1 VGSRAAARS
10 GGSSITRGETAA
22 GALSSSYPGPVRGK
36 PGSCASSRASGLGGG
51 SGRQRSAQVGPS
63 WALAASPEGTGV
75 RPEGRPES
83 AGRSPPRVRTLASR
97 WAGGVENPRAR
108 RALTLCCSQSGSRRA
123 ASSGETCEREVR
135 ARAAELCPARGKRR
149 GKSAADLSF
158 PCTSASA
165 PFAASP
171 PPSPAPRVPAGP
183 ASFHSCLPPDHS
195 PDRAAVLQA
204 LGRVLLFET
213 PWTAAARLSCP
224 SPSPRVGSN
233 QVH

>member
-1 VGSRAAARS
+1 MGSRAAARS

-97 WAGGVENPRAR
+97 WAGGLENPRAR
-108 RALTLCCSQSGSRRA
+108 RALTLCCSQSEG
-123 ASSGETCEREVR
+123 
-135 ARAAELCPARGKRR
+135 
-149 GKSAADLSF
+149 
-158 PCTSASA
+158 
-165 PFAASP
+165 
-171 PPSPAPRVPAGP
+171 
-183 ASFHSCLPPDHS
+183 
-195 PDRAAVLQA
+195 AV
-204 LGRVLLFET
+204 VLL
-213 PWTAAARLSCP
+213 PAVRLAS
-224 SPSPRVGSN
+224 VK
-233 QVH
+233 